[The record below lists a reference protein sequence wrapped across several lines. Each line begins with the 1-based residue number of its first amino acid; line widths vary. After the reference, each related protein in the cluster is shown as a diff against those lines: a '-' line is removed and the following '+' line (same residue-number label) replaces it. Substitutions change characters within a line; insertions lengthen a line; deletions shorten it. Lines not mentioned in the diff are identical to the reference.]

1 MMQFILDGQWSFP
14 NLVANNGESQRIGE
28 VPLQCSDGR
37 VRPTRSKYH
46 GIEQFAAGPV
56 PNGGLVLAGRW
67 SDLLS
72 PIQLRKL
79 YYEKKIS
86 THTIAPIA
94 A

>member
-28 VPLQCSDGR
+28 VPLQCRDGR
-37 VRPTRSKYH
+37 VHPTRSKYH

-67 SDLLS
+67 SDLRF
-72 PIQLRKL
+72 PIDSLRL
-79 YYEKKIS
+79 FLRS
-86 THTIAPIA
+86 
-94 A
+94 